1 MENQTNIN
9 LSKKELRDAKY
20 QEKMEKRQNR
30 EVWVRNKSYFIWG
43 GVIVLL
49 VLVIWGAIEAAPKN
63 TDPMG
68 VGKPDAISSS
78 DWVLG
83 NKDAKVSIIE
93 YSDFQCPACA
103 AYTSLLNK
111 IIQDYG
117 DNVVFVYRYFPLTS
131 IHKTATISSMAAEAA
146 GRQGKFWEMGNKLF
160 ENQSIWADSSKAQE
174 IFTSY
179 AQDLGLNINKF
190 KSDLSS
196 GEIKDKI
203 NTAYN
208 KAQTMNLSYTPS
220 IFINNKLIQN
230 PRSYEEFKTII
241 ESEIEANP

>member
-9 LSKKELRDAKY
+9 LSKKGLRDAKY

-30 EVWVRNKSYFIWG
+30 EVWVRKKSYFIWG
-43 GVIVLL
+43 GVIMLL
-49 VLVIWGAIEAAPKN
+49 ALVIWGAIKAAPKN
-63 TDPMG
+63 TDPTD
-68 VGKPDAISSS
+68 VGKPDAISSD

-83 NKDAKVSIIE
+83 NKDAKISIIE

-103 AYTSLLNK
+103 AYASLLNR

-117 DNVVFVYRYFPLTS
+117 DKVRFAYRYFPLIS
-131 IHKTATISSMAAEAA
+131 IHKTAIISSIAAEAA
-146 GRQGKFWEMGNKLF
+146 GRQGKFWEMSNKLF
-160 ENQSIWADSSKAQE
+160 ENQSDWADNSKAQE
-174 IFTSY
+174 IFISY
-179 AQDLGLNINKF
+179 AQDLELDINRF

-196 GEIKDKI
+196 GEIKDKV

-208 KAQTMNLSYTPS
+208 KAQAINLSYTPS

-241 ESEIEANP
+241 ESAIKANP